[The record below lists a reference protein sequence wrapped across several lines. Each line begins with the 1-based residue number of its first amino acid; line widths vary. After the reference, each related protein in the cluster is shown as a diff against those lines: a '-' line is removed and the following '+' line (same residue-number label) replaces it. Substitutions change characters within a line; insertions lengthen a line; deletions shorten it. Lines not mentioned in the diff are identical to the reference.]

1 MSFDCFRISIPNAP
15 FLKICCRFL
24 CTSYRPNLPNL
35 NFMSAKPSAFRY
47 LTRLPS
53 HPPLHLPILHVS
65 ETHSIQ
71 PLHSPTSSFT
81 CSQIYFSLSLFPG
94 QPTSLPPSRLSLCCS
109 PCSVTVSSHSINQA
123 CEARA
128 QCSTASHSST
138 LVPSVPVSLPHS
150 LSHFKKVWVARYSL
164 FFPPPLLPH
173 CRSGDGRD
181 GAGVENQLS
190 ARFHIT

>member
-1 MSFDCFRISIPNAP
+1 MHYFF
-15 FLKICCRFL
+15 KICCRFL
-24 CTSYRPNLPNL
+24 CMSYQPNLPSL

-47 LTRLPS
+47 LTRPPVCD
-53 HPPLHLPILHVS
+53 PPLHLPILHVS

-94 QPTSLPPSRLSLCCS
+94 QPTSLPPSCLSLCCS

-128 QCSTASHSST
+128 QCSTASHSPS

-150 LSHFKKVWVARYSL
+150 LSHFKKV
-164 FFPPPLLPH
+164 
-173 CRSGDGRD
+173 
-181 GAGVENQLS
+181 
-190 ARFHIT
+190 